1 MEIFIQVLPL
11 VLMIILVITT
21 RKLVLSFLV
30 GILLSAFII
39 NFDTNV
45 YMINEVGIYLFGK
58 IANILT
64 DFGWS
69 IPIFLFLFVI
79 GIMASLMTLS
89 GINDSF
95 ADYATGTANS
105 KVKSQMLVF
114 VAGIIIFIDGCF
126 NSLTVGE
133 FTKQITDKF
142 NVSRAKLAYIID
154 STSAPIVSIVPI
166 SSWGAFISVIL
177 DQKFTEVG
185 YNEITGLG
193 AVVMMIPYQFYEIA
207 SILLVLVV
215 ILFGINIGDMKKAE
229 NQSLTFDESRD
240 EVSKGILDIDVSKEP
255 MSLIHM
261 FIPIALILFVPIFIL
276 WYQIDFRFDALDLVN
291 QGLAK
296 PLLYGSLL
304 ALIYV
309 LIVSLLHKVRL
320 ESIFKVS
327 MNAISNTLRGPA
339 LILLLAWTLSS
350 IIGDLEIGAYI
361 VDVIP
366 KQGNILVLVP
376 VIIFILAGLMSFVTG
391 TSWGT
396 FGILLP
402 IVASFAV
409 NIDLDFLL
417 VSLAAVISG
426 SVFGDHCSPI
436 SDTTI
441 LSATGA
447 GCSLDSHFRTQ
458 LPYALISG
466 FISITC
472 FLILGVTNQII
483 IALMVLLTALVVVI
497 FTYKKL
503 KISN

>member
-177 DQKFTEVG
+177 DQKFAEV
-185 YNEITGLG
+185 
-193 AVVMMIPYQFYEIA
+193 
-207 SILLVLVV
+207 
-215 ILFGINIGDMKKAE
+215 
-229 NQSLTFDESRD
+229 
-240 EVSKGILDIDVSKEP
+240 
-255 MSLIHM
+255 
-261 FIPIALILFVPIFIL
+261 
-276 WYQIDFRFDALDLVN
+276 
-291 QGLAK
+291 
-296 PLLYGSLL
+296 
-304 ALIYV
+304 
-309 LIVSLLHKVRL
+309 
-320 ESIFKVS
+320 
-327 MNAISNTLRGPA
+327 
-339 LILLLAWTLSS
+339 
-350 IIGDLEIGAYI
+350 
-361 VDVIP
+361 
-366 KQGNILVLVP
+366 
-376 VIIFILAGLMSFVTG
+376 
-391 TSWGT
+391 
-396 FGILLP
+396 
-402 IVASFAV
+402 
-409 NIDLDFLL
+409 
-417 VSLAAVISG
+417 
-426 SVFGDHCSPI
+426 
-436 SDTTI
+436 
-441 LSATGA
+441 
-447 GCSLDSHFRTQ
+447 
-458 LPYALISG
+458 
-466 FISITC
+466 
-472 FLILGVTNQII
+472 
-483 IALMVLLTALVVVI
+483 
-497 FTYKKL
+497 
-503 KISN
+503 